1 MADGV
6 AGQNAAQSTAVGGP
20 GVAAGE
26 RRPAT
31 GTVGSPGV
39 KPDRS
44 AVAAGG
50 APAPAAGRGI
60 HGSPWTAWL
69 FMVPYL
75 LLFATFVVA
84 PIIYGFWISLHEYD
98 YTLPGKPFVGLAN
111 YQELFSADSV
121 TRDVFWGSIRATA
134 IFTIFSV
141 PLLLVIPLIVALLMN
156 QKFRGRNLFRAV
168 YFAPYVLGVAVIAVL
183 WRFLLDRNI
192 GLVNQYLGA
201 IGLPDDIPWLTS
213 VPQAWVALVG
223 VTVWWTLGFNA
234 VIYLAGLQDI
244 PGELYEAAKVDGAN
258 SWQSFWNVTVPGL
271 KPVLSFVTMVTIL
284 ASANMFGQSY
294 LMTQG
299 QPGTETRTA
308 IYQIAET
315 GLRNFQ
321 MGDAAAMSYLLTIM
335 LMVLSIGVFWL
346 FRDRD
351 AKAQAGK
358 GR

>member
-1 MADGV
+1 MATDKAPRDV
-6 AGQNAAQSTAVGGP
+6 AGAEGP

-31 GTVGSPGV
+31 GTAFVNTVREAELGV
-39 KPDRS
+39 
-44 AVAAGG
+44 AGG
-50 APAPAAGRGI
+50 PAAPASGSATRSGRAT
-60 HGSPWTAWL
+60 PWL
-69 FMVPYL
+69 FLLPYL
-75 LLFATFVVA
+75 LLFGAFVVA
-84 PIIYGFWISLHEYD
+84 PIVYGFWISLHDYD
-98 YTLPGKPFVGLAN
+98 YTLPGKPFVGFDN
-111 YQELFSADSV
+111 YLKLFQSDST
-121 TRDVFWGSIRATA
+121 TRDLFWTAAKATA
-134 IFTIFSV
+134 IFMVFSV
-141 PLLLVIPLIVALLMN
+141 PLLLVVPLGVALLMN
-156 QKFRGRNLFRAV
+156 QRFRGRNVFRAL

-183 WRFLLDRNI
+183 WRYLLDSNI

-201 IGLPDDIPWLTS
+201 IGLPSHIPWLTS

-244 PGELYEAAKVDGAN
+244 PADLYEAARVDGAN
-258 SWQSFWNVTVPGL
+258 AWQQFRNVTLPGL

-299 QPGTETRTA
+299 QPGTETRTL

-315 GLRNFQ
+315 GLKNFQ
-321 MGDAAAMSYLLTIM
+321 MGDAAAMSYMMTIG
-335 LMVLSIGVFWL
+335 LVFLSVIVFWL
-346 FRDRD
+346 FREKTEKTRE
-351 AKAQAGK
+351 